1 MDNNL
6 FIKARNSINNLYNK
20 SILLYKIEK
29 DNKFYKDLHIR
40 NILWMR
46 THMITLLWWLV
57 VLLWLVIN
65 TNQNN
70 QIMNFWLFCIFMA
83 MSSSLLFLLFNI
95 LDIRL
100 IWNKIKYIEKIKK
113 DINMKD
119 LDNNNYTKINEYNK
133 NLNKINQQYDIFVIL
148 AKSNDFI
155 LILSLLWIIGT
166 FMLIYIGEVYLY
178 IYLTILVSSL
188 LLWSFISIFKN
199 NKWK

>member
-83 MSSSLLFLLFNI
+83 MSSSLIFILLNI

-100 IWNKIKYIEKIKK
+100 IWKKIEYINKINK

-119 LDNNNYTKINEYNK
+119 LENTKYTKINEYTE
-133 NLNKINQQYDIFVIL
+133 NLNKINHQYDVFEIL
-148 AKSNDFI
+148 VKLNDSV
-155 LILSLLWIIGT
+155 LILSLLMIICT
-166 FMLIYIGEVYLY
+166 FMLIFIGKF
-178 IYLTILVSSL
+178 YLTIYLVYLGLAL
-188 LLWSFISIFKN
+188 LLWLIILLCKN
-199 NKWK
+199 NKWE